1 TLNNVAITDSPAGTI
16 DPLSTTTLAPG
27 ATVHYTGSYIP
38 SQTGRSEERRVAT
51 DGVAACNGGTAK
63 GNASA
68 TCRILTAPSIA
79 VTKACV
85 NASGLNAPITF
96 SGTITNT
103 GNVTLD
109 NVSISDSP
117 AATFAALSTT
127 TLAPGA
133 TVNYS
138 GSYIPNQTG

>member
-1 TLNNVAITDSPAGTI
+1 NVTLNNVAITDSPAGTI

-27 ATVHYTGSYIP
+27 ATGHYAGRYVP
-38 SQTGRSEERRVAT
+38 SQTSGEKT
-51 DGVAACNGGTAK
+51 DTVTASGVDAINGGTAN

-68 TCRILTAPSIA
+68 TCRIMTAPSIA

-133 TVNYS
+133 T
-138 GSYIPNQTG
+138 